1 MVPALHSSATPT
13 SIAENQVLPN
23 RISAEIELLLLLQYV
38 LCFPPE
44 LERLLLLLLL
54 RKLFA
59 PPESHA
65 AAKAHE
71 SWESYNTQ
79 QLAYSPTKL
88 A

>member
-44 LERLLLLLLL
+44 LERLLLLFLLL

-65 AAKAHE
+65 AAKAQVGNHIIP
-71 SWESYNTQ
+71 SS
-79 QLAYSPTKL
+79 
-88 A
+88 